1 MNYYYSEI
9 LGATLG
15 GIIAG
20 RYIFMINLHIEIYFL
35 IFTENDK
42 NFIVQTMILLHLCND
57 L

>member
-1 MNYYYSEI
+1 MNYYSEI